1 MRNQMRDGTFD
12 WEVSGPIAVVRNGDD
27 VFVVDGHHRLDAARR
42 AGLSEVP
49 IQDVTQQLNSIGYQ
63 SYRNMDDVVNGAESF
78 LGNRLNPYKL
88 R

>member
-12 WEVSGPIAVVRNGDD
+12 WEASGPISVVKNGDN
-27 VFVVDGHHRLDAARR
+27 VYEVDGHHRLDAARR

-49 IQDVTQQLNSIGYQ
+49 IQDVTQQLNNGGYLG
-63 SYRNMDDVVNGAESF
+63 YRNMDDVVNGANSF
-78 LGNRLNPYKL
+78 VGNRLNPYKL